1 MDNQLIERIV
11 TEIERR
17 MKKSVLLA
25 LTPAPGYQDE
35 IYQRINTFSHIR
47 FSLFV
52 TTPAQTCHDLSKWR
66 HLGDMYKVDEFDI
79 NTLSSYRVLF
89 VPYFD
94 KKLMG
99 EIINGLFISEEG
111 QLIHSALAQNIPVM
125 ALPYFCQPESEL
137 NEILGVNK
145 NKEYNLLIQENINRL
160 TSLGVFFYSINEIES
175 YLVNN
180 DISLKV
186 KSECHPEIKKE
197 NNNRYITLN
206 EVMNKPGEYR
216 LSQDKLT
223 DSAIEYLKSLKN

>member
-11 TEIERR
+11 AEIEKR

-52 TTPAQTCHDLSKWR
+52 TTQAQVSHDLSKWR
-66 HLGDMYKVDEFDI
+66 HLGDMYNASEFDYQQ
-79 NTLSSYRVLF
+79 LSTYHALF

-94 KKLMG
+94 KKLVG

-111 QLIHSALAQNIPVM
+111 KLIHSALAQNIPVM

-137 NEILGVNK
+137 NEILGLNK
-145 NKEYNLLIQENINRL
+145 NKEYNLLIQENISRL
-160 TSLGVFFYSINEIES
+160 KSMGIIFQSINDIEANLINYDVS
-175 YLVNN
+175 Y
-180 DISLKV
+180 KT
-186 KSECHPEIKKE
+186 KPEYKPKIKQKE
-197 NNNRYITLN
+197 NNRYITLN
-206 EVMNKPGEYR
+206 EVMNKPGEYH

>member
-1 MDNQLIERIV
+1 MDAQLIERIV
-11 TEIERR
+11 AEIEKR

-35 IYQRINTFSHIR
+35 ICQRINTFSHIR

-52 TTPAQTCHDLSKWR
+52 TTPAQESHDLSKWR
-66 HLGDMYKVDEFDI
+66 HLGDIHKVDEFDV
-79 NTLSSYRVLF
+79 NNLSSYHALF

-94 KKLMG
+94 KKLVG
-99 EIINGLFISEEG
+99 EIINGLSMSEEG
-111 QLIHSALAQNIPVM
+111 ELIHSALTQNIPVM

-137 NEILGVNK
+137 NEILGLNK

-160 TSLGVFFYSINEIES
+160 KLLGVSFYSINEIES
-175 YLVNN
+175 HLIDNN
-180 DISLKV
+180 HNK
-186 KSECHPEIKKE
+186 KTECYPEIKKE

-206 EVMNKPGEYR
+206 EVMNKPGEYC

>member
-1 MDNQLIERIV
+1 MDDQLIERIV
-11 TEIERR
+11 TEIEKR
-17 MKKSVLLA
+17 MKKPVLLA

-35 IYQRINTFSHIR
+35 ICQRISMFSRIR

-52 TTPAQTCHDLSKWR
+52 TTQAQVSHDLSKWR
-66 HLGDMYKVDEFDI
+66 HLGEMHNASEFDCQQ
-79 NTLSSYRVLF
+79 LSTYHALF

-94 KKLMG
+94 KKLVG

-111 QLIHSALAQNIPVM
+111 KLIHSALAQNIPII

-137 NEILGVNK
+137 NEILGLNK
-145 NKEYNLLIQENINRL
+145 NKEYNLLIQENISRL
-160 TSLGVFFYSINEIES
+160 KSMGIMFHPINDVEANLINGGVSHQGKPEY
-175 YLVNN
+175 
-180 DISLKV
+180 K
-186 KSECHPEIKKE
+186 PEIKHE

-206 EVMNKPGEYR
+206 EVMNKPGEYH

>member
-11 TEIERR
+11 AEIERR

-35 IYQRINTFSHIR
+35 ICQRINTFSHIR

-52 TTPAQTCHDLSKWR
+52 TTQAQVSHDLSKWR
-66 HLGDMYKVDEFDI
+66 HLGDMYNASEFDYQQ
-79 NTLSSYRVLF
+79 LSTYHALF

-94 KKLMG
+94 KKLVG

-111 QLIHSALAQNIPVM
+111 KLIHSALAQNIPVM

-137 NEILGVNK
+137 NEILGLNK
-145 NKEYNLLIQENINRL
+145 NKEYNLLIQENISRL
-160 TSLGVFFYSINEIES
+160 KSMGIIFQPI
-175 YLVNN
+175 N
-180 DISLKV
+180 DIEANLINYDVSYKT
-186 KSECHPEIKKE
+186 KPEYKPEIKQKD
-197 NNNRYITLN
+197 NNRYITLN
-206 EVMNKPGEYR
+206 EVMNKPGEYH